1 MYLWQLLNRE
11 DSELTKRIYET
22 QKISNNVGD
31 WVRQV
36 EADKIELGI
45 TLTDNEIQ
53 GVSQNVFTNFVSK
66 KVKINHLK
74 YLDSLKEKHP
84 KAKYLNCTEVK
95 QAEYI
100 RDSGFSTKDKQL
112 LFRLRSKTL
121 DVKQNVGGQSN
132 NPWCTSCGLFHE
144 TQSHLLQCPEIVPK
158 LGYIQGRAFSLDE
171 NFVYGSIEQQQ
182 MIVKIYSDI
191 LDERTNLQC

>member
-1 MYLWQLLNRE
+1 MSKSAIPSMVTILN
-11 DSELTKRIYET
+11 TKHEKT
-22 QKISNNVGD
+22 QKILNNVGD

-53 GVSQNVFTNFVSK
+53 GVSQNVFKNVVSK

-74 YLDSLKEKHP
+74 YLDSLKQKHS

-100 RDSGFSTKDKQL
+100 RDSGFSTKEKQL

-121 DVKQNVGGQSN
+121 DVKQNFGGQSN
-132 NPWCTSCGLFHE
+132 NPWCTSCGLFPE

-158 LGYIQGRAFSLDE
+158 LGFQSR
-171 NFVYGSIEQQQ
+171 
-182 MIVKIYSDI
+182 
-191 LDERTNLQC
+191 